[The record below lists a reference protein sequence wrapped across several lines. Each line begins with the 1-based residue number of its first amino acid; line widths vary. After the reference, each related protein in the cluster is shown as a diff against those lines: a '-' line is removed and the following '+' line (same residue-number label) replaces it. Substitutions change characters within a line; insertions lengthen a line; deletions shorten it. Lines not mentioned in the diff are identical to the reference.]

1 MSEYIKKIGKK
12 AKIAFKSKINS
23 KVKNKVLKD
32 YCKLIIKNK
41 NKIINENKKDIKIA
55 EAKKIK
61 ENLINRLSLN
71 NNKIKSIIKSIKT
84 IANFK
89 DPIDRELDKW
99 TRPNGLEIKRV
110 TIPIGVIGI
119 IYESRPNV
127 TADVSTLCFKSG
139 NCVILR
145 GGSEASF

>member
-23 KVKNKVLKD
+23 KVKNKVLRD

-41 NKIINENKKDIKIA
+41 NKIINENKKDIRIA

-71 NNKIKSIIKSIKT
+71 DGKIESIINNI
-84 IANFK
+84 
-89 DPIDRELDKW
+89 
-99 TRPNGLEIKRV
+99 
-110 TIPIGVIGI
+110 
-119 IYESRPNV
+119 
-127 TADVSTLCFKSG
+127 
-139 NCVILR
+139 
-145 GGSEASF
+145 